1 MFLSGLKSGCRN
13 LIICAPLPPLSSYF
27 VMAALYL
34 GDSLSFCAPVP
45 APCPT
50 LPGQSQCGAVA
61 LKEVTPWPPRVRL
74 ISLWN
79 IQSLAFLPSH
89 CGSLLHERHPPPQ
102 STPHPHTPPSNP
114 HHHDCSLLAYKPAFP
129 VFKEHRLIAGIS
141 FRQGSCE
148 TQPHIC

>member
-27 VMAALYL
+27 VMEALYL

-45 APCPT
+45 APAPT

-61 LKEVTPWPPRVRL
+61 LKEVTPWPPLVRL

-79 IQSLAFLPSH
+79 IQSL
-89 CGSLLHERHPPPQ
+89 CGSLLHERHPPHPPKAPLTPTPLRPTPTTTIAASSPINLRFLSSK
-102 STPHPHTPPSNP
+102 ST
-114 HHHDCSLLAYKPAFP
+114 
-129 VFKEHRLIAGIS
+129 V
-141 FRQGSCE
+141 
-148 TQPHIC
+148 